1 MPNTKSAAKALRS
14 SARKRLQNKS
24 VKTALHSM
32 EKRFLTLVSEGKK
45 DDATKL
51 FPDVS
56 SALDKAAKRNVIHAN
71 HAARQKSR
79 FAVRLAK
86 MVPPAPAAA
95 K

>member
-1 MPNTKSAAKALRS
+1 MANTKSATKALRS
-14 SARKRLQNKS
+14 SGRKRLQNKS

-32 EKRFLTLVSEGKK
+32 EKRFLSLITEGKK

-51 FPDVS
+51 FPEVS

-71 HAARQKSR
+71 HASRQKSR
-79 FAVRLAK
+79 FAVRLAA
-86 MVPPAPAAA
+86 MVPAAA